1 MQFFNKMK
9 ISMKLS
15 LGFGF
20 ILLLTLLISLV
31 AIDSLRSSV
40 SAADKVHEL
49 VDKNYS
55 LLDDCQTFNNEI
67 TANLAF
73 YLSPGNQ
80 TKEAKAKLEDNIAK
94 SVEFFDRVDRETDG
108 TKYEQEVDRAVH
120 YYKLTINNYK
130 ESIVPLIEAGKPFDA
145 LAFYLDQMQPASTKT
160 LHSLGR
166 VSSQLMAHITSEVDV
181 LRDSAALI
189 AVVVCLIIA
198 LSLGALASFIL
209 SSYISKR
216 IHNLCAVAD
225 AISNND
231 LTVAIPQTSQDEF
244 GTLEKTMRMM
254 RDNLSSTVTKV
265 IEVSENLKVEIR
277 SMSESSSE
285 VVDAAKNA
293 ESQSVT
299 VAAAADE
306 MVSTTADIAKNCE
319 SAAAESSESRTIA
332 MNGMDDVRMAVDQI
346 REQSQRTN
354 EDAEKIQ
361 ALADQSQKI
370 GSIVGTI
377 DEIAA
382 QTNLLALNA
391 AIEAAR
397 AGEAGRGFAVVADEV
412 RALASRTTKSTQE
425 ISSMVSQIQNDAH
438 VATQSMESSV
448 ANMNSVAEKAG
459 TLEGTLTSVLDKVNA
474 VNAQITQIAT
484 AAEEQTT
491 ATSEISANMQGITA
505 STQTVCD
512 KSDSQIEVTER
523 SVEAI
528 RALQNELSLFKV
540 K

>member
-528 RALQNELSLFKV
+528 RALQTELSLFKV